1 MSSAEEEPQINE
13 EQRQVI
19 LDRYKKHLDHYAK
32 DHKICSSDLGMIQ
45 IRDVLVSAAVQH
57 LPEQLGDNVAFG
69 HAVVIAKIK
78 RQYDLVTGFYSS
90 FAYSSVDEVIKY
102 LKKEVTPTITDTA
115 EWLYRRFRPK
125 RGEPGYVRQKPG
137 ALVKKYQTAL
147 NHLADVVL
155 TNAK

>member
-1 MSSAEEEPQINE
+1 MSSAEEEPQIDE

-45 IRDVLVSAAVQH
+45 IRDALVSAAVQH
-57 LPEQLGDNVAFG
+57 LPEQLGDNIAFG
-69 HAVVIAKIK
+69 HAVVIADIRRRYIFMTK
-78 RQYDLVTGFYSS
+78 FSS
-90 FAYSSVDEVIKY
+90 AFTDRSNDEFIDY
-102 LKKEVTPTITDTA
+102 LKGSVTPTITDTA